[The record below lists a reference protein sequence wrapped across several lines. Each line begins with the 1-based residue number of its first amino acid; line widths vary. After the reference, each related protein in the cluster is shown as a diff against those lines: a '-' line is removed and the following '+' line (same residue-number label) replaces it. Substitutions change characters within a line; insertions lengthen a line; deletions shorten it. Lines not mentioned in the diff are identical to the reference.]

1 MKMISR
7 HKVLLVVIPLLIA
20 FLSVFVVA
28 KFAASPDFHAKSLEA
43 LNEKQTTVLELA
55 AASTAASAAI
65 TLIPGDTATPIAEKL
80 ADLSSGFLLVL
91 CAIYL
96 EKYLL
101 TITGYVA
108 FDFLIPIACLLCIIQ
123 VFIKWDGLRVLARK
137 LVIFGIAIVL
147 VIPASVKVSNLIEDT
162 YQASIDS
169 TLAAAKET
177 TEDVEN
183 SLEESGGETDEGFL
197 SGLFSK
203 LTDGISGVA
212 SGISEKV
219 GEMVNNFMEALA
231 VMLVTSCAIPILVLV
246 FFAWLVKLLF
256 NVNLPVGSS
265 AASGVKK
272 VFHSR
277 EKESAS
283 L

>member
-1 MKMISR
+1 M
-7 HKVLLVVIPLLIA
+7 
-20 FLSVFVVA
+20 
-28 KFAASPDFHAKSLEA
+28 
-43 LNEKQTTVLELA
+43 
-55 AASTAASAAI
+55 
-65 TLIPGDTATPIAEKL
+65 
-80 ADLSSGFLLVL
+80 
-91 CAIYL
+91 
-96 EKYLL
+96 
-101 TITGYVA
+101 
-108 FDFLIPIACLLCIIQ
+108 
-123 VFIKWDGLRVLARK
+123 KWDGLRVLARK

-203 LTDGISGVA
+203 LTDGISDVA